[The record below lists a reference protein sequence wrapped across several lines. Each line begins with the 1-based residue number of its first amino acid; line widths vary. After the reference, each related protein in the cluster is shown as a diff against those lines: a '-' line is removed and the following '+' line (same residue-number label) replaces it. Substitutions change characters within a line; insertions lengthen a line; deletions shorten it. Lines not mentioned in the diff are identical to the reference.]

1 MAYYNDN
8 LTTYQTSIGS
18 SLVDLYNRI
27 IQYLPNVIVA
37 VIVVILGWLVGS
49 FLSNVLQRLLN
60 AINIDSAADRL
71 GLAHLSQ
78 RVGKHI
84 SIARI
89 VHWIVKWFF
98 ILGSFI
104 AAADILGLHEQ
115 VTVFF
120 YEGVLGYAGH
130 VVVAMAILLLGML
143 AANFFADLVESALKA
158 SQFHAASGLSA
169 ITRWSIVIFTF
180 IAVLSELQIAQAF
193 LQDLFRAVIALL
205 AVAGGIAFGLGGKDH
220 AKKVLDN
227 VESSLT
233 RKM

>member
-1 MAYYNDN
+1 MPYYNDN
-8 LTTYQTSIGS
+8 LTTYQTSIGT

-49 FLSNVLQRLLN
+49 FLGNILQRLLN
-60 AINIDSAADRL
+60 AINIDAAADRL
-71 GLAHLSQ
+71 GLAHMSQ
-78 RVGKHI
+78 RMGKHI
-84 SIARI
+84 SVSRI
-89 VHWIVKWFF
+89 VQWIVKWFF

-143 AANFFADLVESALKA
+143 AANFFSDLIHSALKA
-158 SQFHAASGLSA
+158 SEFPSSNTLASLA
-169 ITRWSIVIFTF
+169 RWSILIFTL
-180 IAVLSELQIAQAF
+180 IAALSELQIAQAF
-193 LQDLFRAVIALL
+193 LQDLFRAVIAML
-205 AVAGGIAFGLGGKDH
+205 AVAGGIAFGLGGKEH

-227 VESSLT
+227 VESGLT